1 MVHQEFIRSSLL
13 WFAAGI
19 ALGIAMSMHP
29 PWVIYRPAH
38 AHMNVVGFLTMLVF
52 GVGYQLLPRLF
63 GHPLY
68 STRLAAAAVLQR
80 AMELDA
86 SNAAAVTREEVI
98 NIGTELGISETAV
111 REALRERES
120 DPARNTV
127 TQATPSQT
135 SALRILALSG
145 GAGAFAG
152 ILTSGF
158 VSPVLGMAIVGAG
171 LLPAMIMV
179 SGGLALTDRTRS
191 LVSYVRRN
199 TAVWLGFGLGWTVLS
214 QLFPSPMVGGIG
226 PVRMA
231 LVRMTTVFV
240 FTTVAGLVFLVI
252 RRTIGGSRHDGGSSS
267 PLGRVFRRIAHR
279 VINAI
284 QDILGT
290 RTKRESARGTT
301 TPSSAPSRNMTSILQ
316 QG

>member
-1 MVHQEFIRSSLL
+1 
-13 WFAAGI
+13 
-19 ALGIAMSMHP
+19 
-29 PWVIYRPAH
+29 
-38 AHMNVVGFLTMLVF
+38 
-52 GVGYQLLPRLF
+52 
-63 GHPLY
+63 
-68 STRLAAAAVLQR
+68 
-80 AMELDA
+80 
-86 SNAAAVTREEVI
+86 
-98 NIGTELGISETAV
+98 V

-120 DPARNTV
+120 APARSTV
-127 TQATPSQT
+127 TQAPPSQT
-135 SALRILALSG
+135 SALRLLALSG

-179 SGGLALTDRTRS
+179 SGGLVLTDRTRS

-240 FTTVAGLVFLVI
+240 LTTVAGLVFLVI

-279 VINAI
+279 VINAV

>member
-1 MVHQEFIRSSLL
+1 
-13 WFAAGI
+13 
-19 ALGIAMSMHP
+19 
-29 PWVIYRPAH
+29 
-38 AHMNVVGFLTMLVF
+38 
-52 GVGYQLLPRLF
+52 
-63 GHPLY
+63 LY

-191 LVSYVRRN
+191 LLSYVRRN

-240 FTTVAGLVFLVI
+240 LTTVAGLVFLVI

-279 VINAI
+279 VINAV

-301 TPSSAPSRNMTSILQ
+301 TPSSAPSRNMTNILQ